1 MYKDKLLMGNFSS
14 RQSKADNA
22 RERDHQRRDRLA
34 GYFYD
39 LSKLSFAGLVIG
51 VITQLF
57 TDGGGESN
65 LSVII
70 TGLVLTVLSAMLA
83 NKILE

>member
-1 MYKDKLLMGNFSS
+1 MMSDFSN
-14 RQSKADNA
+14 RQRKADNA
-22 RERDHQRRDRLA
+22 RERDNQRCDSLE
-34 GYFYD
+34 GYLSD

-51 VITQLF
+51 FITPLL
-57 TDGGGESN
+57 TDGGGEAN
-65 LSVII
+65 WSVII

>member
-1 MYKDKLLMGNFSS
+1 MGNFSS
-14 RQSKADNA
+14 RQNKVDNA
-22 RERDHQRRDRLA
+22 RERDHQRRDRL
-34 GYFYD
+34 
-39 LSKLSFAGLVIG
+39 
-51 VITQLF
+51 F
-57 TDGGGESN
+57 TDGGGEAN

>member
-1 MYKDKLLMGNFSS
+1 MRVSVTTNG
-14 RQSKADNA
+14 A
-22 RERDHQRRDRLA
+22 
-34 GYFYD
+34 
-39 LSKLSFAGLVIG
+39 
-51 VITQLF
+51 
-57 TDGGGESN
+57 TDWQEAN